1 MKLIFQNLSVNKK
14 LFAFTVLT
22 SLLVLAALGTGAFY
36 FLQIERSNL
45 LKEDVAKTVETMLVT
60 RGAEK
65 TYLQFFK
72 AEEKKEFQ
80 TQAQKVTGSFEKLK
94 SSTAG
99 EALKGQ
105 VSSMEAHFE
114 NYQKLFGQIDEL
126 HSRQNGL
133 REEMIKP
140 LRASEEALRKMQ
152 TDIETKQ
159 SDLQMQGDTLSP
171 EEFGMLNVVTDCRDS
186 FVELQNLQ
194 LQYLLTGD
202 QKFIDEYKKLA
213 SGNVHTYLTALN
225 QFVSTL
231 FKKQS
236 WIDATANI
244 KDSLGKFLGFIDESQ
259 QLYQDESKS
268 LASLNE
274 SGEKVL
280 SEAAAISED
289 VRRSIGAQRDKA
301 VKLIFGSIFSGLL
314 VFWGLSF
321 FMVRSITRPI
331 RNAVRGLTAIAEQV
345 HGASSQVADA
355 GRQLAEGSS
364 RQAAAI
370 EQTSS
375 SLEEMAAMTNQNADN
390 ASQANRLVMETKE
403 SVGQANQSMQGVT
416 ASMKEISSASEE
428 TQKIIKTIDEVAF
441 QTNLLALNAAVEAAR
456 AGEAGAGFA
465 VVAEEVRNLAR
476 RAAQSAKDTA
486 VLIESTVKKVKEG
499 AIQVERTNSEFSL
512 VLGATSK
519 AGDLVG
525 EIAAGSREQSE
536 GIGQINKAVAEMN
549 TIIQENAANA
559 EESSSASVELNS
571 RAVDLN
577 AFIGD
582 LSGLIGGSLNG
593 EEKEKT
599 MGRSITRGLIG
610 SRRGQ
615 ANKAGR
621 PQTAGDY
628 EPEAFEGGLKEQE
641 PEGPKAKYLHSL

>member
-14 LFAFTVLT
+14 LFAFTGLT

-60 RGAEK
+60 RAAEK

-94 SSTAG
+94 SSTDGA
-99 EALKGQ
+99 ALKGQ

-114 NYQKLFGQIDEL
+114 NYHKLFGQIDEL

-186 FVELQNLQ
+186 FVQLQNLQ

-225 QFVSTL
+225 QFVTTL
-231 FKKQS
+231 FKKQA
-236 WIDATANI
+236 WIDATAGI

-259 QLYQDESKS
+259 QLYQEESKS

-289 VRRSIGAQRDKA
+289 VRRSIGAKRDKA
-301 VKLIFGSIFSGLL
+301 VRLIFGSIFSGLL
-314 VFWGLSF
+314 MFWGLSF

-345 HGASSQVADA
+345 NGASSQVADA

-375 SLEEMAAMTNQNADN
+375 SLEEMAAMTHQNADN

-403 SVGQANQSMQGVT
+403 SVGHANQSMQAVT
-416 ASMKEISSASEE
+416 ASMKQISSASEQ

-465 VVAEEVRNLAR
+465 VVAEEVRNLAM

-519 AGDLVG
+519 AGELVG

-571 RAVDLN
+571 RAVALN

-582 LSGLIGGSLNG
+582 LRGLIGGSLNG
-593 EEKEKT
+593 GEKEKT

-610 SRRGQ
+610 SHGGQ

-621 PQTAGDY
+621 RQAAWDR

-641 PEGPKAKYLHSL
+641 PAGPKAKYLHSL